1 MTDRYL
7 SIAHCMVVGMR
18 TASVGITGIELS
30 AIGLGGFELGETAA
44 HVPAAR
50 AAIAA
55 AMESG
60 VNWVDT
66 ADSYHANANE
76 SVIGEALG
84 GLPERPLVSSKRWPL
99 DDTFSPAGIHGGCR
113 DSLRRLGADHLDL
126 YFLHWP
132 DERIPLQE
140 SWGAM
145 AELADQGLV
154 RAIGLSNYTLA
165 QIETCHAD
173 RPVDVIQ
180 DGLSL
185 VDYPENRHKVAA
197 CGWQGIAAV
206 IYEPL
211 AGGLLAGAYA
221 GSADVR
227 AKWGD
232 DGDEYELFGRLFGAG
247 QEPRSM
253 ALTAELKRVA
263 EQRGVG
269 MAQLAIAWV
278 LAQPGVT
285 SAICGSSNP
294 AHVGSTS
301 AAAEIELDDDA
312 LAELE
317 AVMQLGP
324 AFA

>member
-1 MTDRYL
+1 
-7 SIAHCMVVGMR
+7 MVVAMR
-18 TASVGITGIELS
+18 RASVGTTGIELS

-44 HVPAAR
+44 DVPAAR

-55 AMESG
+55 AMASG

-66 ADSYHANANE
+66 ADSYHATANE

-84 GLPERPLVSSKRWPL
+84 GLTERPLISSKRWPEG
-99 DDTFSPAGIHGGCR
+99 DSFSPAGIHGGCR
-113 DSLRRLGADHLDL
+113 DSLQRLGVDHLDL

-132 DERIPLQE
+132 DDQIPLQD

-165 QIETCHAD
+165 QIEACHAA

-185 VDYPENRHKVAA
+185 VDYPENRHKIAA
-197 CGWQGIAAV
+197 CGWQGIAGV

-211 AGGLLAGAYA
+211 AGGLLAGAFTSA
-221 GSADVR
+221 ADVR

-232 DGDEYELFGRLFGAG
+232 DVDGYGFFDRLFGPE
-247 QEPRSM
+247 QELRSM

-263 EQRGVG
+263 EERGVG
-269 MAQLAIAWV
+269 MAQLAIAWL

-285 SAICGSSNP
+285 SAICGSRNP
-294 AHVGSTS
+294 AHVSGNSV
-301 AAAEIELDDDA
+301 AAGIELDDDA
-312 LAELE
+312 LSELE

>member
-1 MTDRYL
+1 
-7 SIAHCMVVGMR
+7 
-18 TASVGITGIELS
+18 
-30 AIGLGGFELGETAA
+30 
-44 HVPAAR
+44 
-50 AAIAA
+50 
-55 AMESG
+55 MESG

-66 ADSYHANANE
+66 ADSYHATANE

-84 GLPERPLVSSKRWPL
+84 GLPERPLISSKRWPEG
-99 DDTFSPAGIHGGCR
+99 DSFSPAGIHAGCR
-113 DSLRRLGADHLDL
+113 ESLRRLAVGHLDL

-132 DERIPLQE
+132 DDQIPLQE

-145 AELADQGLV
+145 VELADQGLV
-154 RAIGLSNYTLA
+154 RAIGLSNFTLA
-165 QIETCHAD
+165 QIEACHAD

-197 CGWQGIAAV
+197 CGWQGIASV
-206 IYEPL
+206 IHEPL

-221 GSADVR
+221 SAADVR

-232 DGDEYELFGRLFGAG
+232 DVDGYGFFDRLFGPD
-247 QEPRSM
+247 QEPRTM

-285 SAICGSSNP
+285 SAICGSRNP
-294 AHVGSTS
+294 AHVSGNSG
-301 AAAEIELDDDA
+301 AAGIEPDDDA
-312 LAELE
+312 LAELD
-317 AVMQLGP
+317 AIMQLGP

>member
-1 MTDRYL
+1 
-7 SIAHCMVVGMR
+7 MVVAMHR
-18 TASVGITGIELS
+18 AIVGTTGVELS
-30 AIGLGGFELGETAA
+30 AIGLGGFELGESVAD
-44 HVPAAR
+44 VPAAR
-50 AAIAA
+50 SAIAA

-66 ADSYHANANE
+66 ADEYHATANE
-76 SVIGEALG
+76 SVIGDALG
-84 GLPERPLVSSKRWPL
+84 GLPEQPLISSKRWPEGESF
-99 DDTFSPAGIHGGCR
+99 TPAGIHSGCR
-113 DSLRRLGADHLDL
+113 ASLQRLGIDHLDL

-132 DERIPLQE
+132 DDRIPLQE

-165 QIETCHAD
+165 QIEACHAA

-197 CGWQGIAAV
+197 CGCQGIAGV

-211 AGGLLAGAYA
+211 ASGLLAGAYTSA
-221 GSADVR
+221 ADVR

-232 DGDEYELFGRLFGAG
+232 DVDEYEFFGRLFGAD

-253 ALTAELKRVA
+253 ALTAELRRVA
-263 EQRGVG
+263 EERGVG
-269 MAQLAIAWV
+269 MAQMAIAWV

-285 SAICGSSNP
+285 SAICGSRNP
-294 AHVGSTS
+294 AHINSNSV
-301 AAAEIELDDDA
+301 AAGIELDDDL